1 MEELQ
6 KKIKKKQKMG
16 KFGSIEMD
24 RPLIRYD
31 SDNDS
36 ESICFDSNFGKRESE
51 REYPK
56 KNRKKKIKKEKK
68 KRLIVWKYLLLMYGC
83 LLSVPQQKKSKKR
96 DL

>member
-56 KNRKKKIKKEKK
+56 KN

>member
-6 KKIKKKQKMG
+6 KKIIKKKQKMG
-16 KFGSIEMD
+16 KFGSNEMD

-56 KNRKKKIKKEKK
+56 KNRKKKEKK
-68 KRLIVWKYLLLMYGC
+68 K
-83 LLSVPQQKKSKKR
+83 KR
-96 DL
+96 KDS